1 MSFQF
6 DPRPPNPP
14 DLDYAQLAAGVSP
27 KHDGPETVACTSCG
41 HGARLALRLQ
51 ALLASRS
58 LVAALRVQYLR
69 VIRYL
74 ARQADE

>member
-1 MSFQF
+1 
-6 DPRPPNPP
+6 
-14 DLDYAQLAAGVSP
+14 
-27 KHDGPETVACTSCG
+27 
-41 HGARLALRLQ
+41 LALRLQ
-51 ALLASRS
+51 ALLASRW

>member
-6 DPRPPNPP
+6 DPRPPNPR
-14 DLDYAQLAAGVSP
+14 DLDY
-27 KHDGPETVACTSCG
+27 
-41 HGARLALRLQ
+41 

-58 LVAALRVQYLR
+58 LVAALRVPYLR

>member
-6 DPRPPNPP
+6 DPRPPNPR
-14 DLDYAQLAAGVSP
+14 DLDYAGRGRSEPQARRSRNRGVHELRP
-27 KHDGPETVACTSCG
+27 RRP
-41 HGARLALRLQ
+41 LALRLQ

-58 LVAALRVQYLR
+58 LVAALRVQYIR